1 MALGNCFNSSER
13 VLCSGYDNGDIKLF
27 DLKAGRLRAEM
38 TNNNGVCD
46 VQFDR
51 KDIKMNKL
59 YASTLEGKCLVYDLR
74 TQHPEHGFARLSEE
88 VGKSTIWGVRP
99 LPQNRELFVTM
110 NGDGVLKL
118 WKYGYPN
125 QRQVK
130 DAEGITQG
138 VVGHME
144 LLNDRKTAQ
153 QPVVGLDFN
162 TGKTGLAIQ
171 AALDQTVK
179 VLIFTKLELF

>member
-1 MALGNCFNSSER
+1 
-13 VLCSGYDNGDIKLF
+13 
-27 DLKAGRLRAEM
+27 M
-38 TNNNGVCD
+38 TSNNGVCD

-59 YASTLEGKCLVYDLR
+59 YASTLEGKCLIYDLR
-74 TQHPEHGFARLSEE
+74 TQHPDEGFACLSEE
-88 VGKSTIWGVRP
+88 VGKSTIWGVKP
-99 LPQNRELFVTM
+99 LPQNRDLFVTM

-118 WKYGYPN
+118 WKYSYPK
-125 QRQVK
+125 QRKVF
-130 DAEGITQG
+130 DAEGIAKG
-138 VVGHME
+138 VVGEME

-162 TGKTGLAIQ
+162 SGKMGLAVQ

-179 VLIFTKLELF
+179 VLIFTKLNLY

>member
-1 MALGNCFNSSER
+1 
-13 VLCSGYDNGDIKLF
+13 
-27 DLKAGRLRAEM
+27 M
-38 TNNNGVCD
+38 TSNNGVCD

-59 YASTLEGKCLVYDLR
+59 YASTLEGKCLIYDLR
-74 TQHPEHGFARLSEE
+74 TQHPEEGFACLDEE
-88 VGKSTIWGVRP
+88 VGKSTIWGVKP
-99 LPQNRELFVTM
+99 LPQNRDVFVTM

-118 WKYGYPN
+118 WKYTYPK
-125 QRQVK
+125 QRKVF
-130 DAEGITQG
+130 DAEGVAKG
-138 VVGHME
+138 VVGEME

-162 TGKTGLAIQ
+162 SGKMGLAVQ

-179 VLIFTKLELF
+179 VLIFTKLNLY

>member
-1 MALGNCFNSSER
+1 
-13 VLCSGYDNGDIKLF
+13 
-27 DLKAGRLRAEM
+27 M
-38 TNNNGVCD
+38 TSNNGVCD

-74 TQHPEHGFARLSEE
+74 TQHPNEGFACLTEE

-99 LPQNRELFVTM
+99 LPQNRDLFVTM

-118 WKYGYPN
+118 WKYSYPK
-125 QRQVK
+125 QRKIK
-130 DAEGITQG
+130 DVEGIEKG
-138 VVGHME
+138 VVGEME
-144 LLNDRKTAQ
+144 LLNDKKTAQ

-162 TGKTGLAIQ
+162 TGKTGLAVQ

-179 VLIFTKLELF
+179 VLIFTKLSLY

>member
-1 MALGNCFNSSER
+1 
-13 VLCSGYDNGDIKLF
+13 
-27 DLKAGRLRAEM
+27 M
-38 TNNNGVCD
+38 TSNNGVCD

-74 TQHPEHGFARLSEE
+74 THHPNEGFACLTEE

-99 LPQNRELFVTM
+99 LPQNRDLFVTM

-118 WKYGYPN
+118 WKYSYPK
-125 QRQVK
+125 QRKIK
-130 DAEGITQG
+130 DVEGIEKG
-138 VVGHME
+138 VVGEME
-144 LLNDRKTAQ
+144 LLNDKKTAQ

-162 TGKTGLAIQ
+162 TGKTGLAVQ

-179 VLIFTKLELF
+179 VLIFTKLSLY

>member
-1 MALGNCFNSSER
+1 
-13 VLCSGYDNGDIKLF
+13 
-27 DLKAGRLRAEM
+27 M
-38 TNNNGVCD
+38 TSNNGVCD

-59 YASTLEGKCLVYDLR
+59 YASTLEGKCLIYDLR
-74 TQHPEHGFARLSEE
+74 TQHPDEGFACLAEE
-88 VGKSTIWGVRP
+88 VGKSTIWGVKP
-99 LPQNRELFVTM
+99 LPQNRDVFVTM

-118 WKYGYPN
+118 WKYTYPK
-125 QRQVK
+125 QRK
-130 DAEGITQG
+130 IFDAEGVVKG
-138 VVGHME
+138 VVGEME

-162 TGKTGLAIQ
+162 SGKMGLAVQ

-179 VLIFTKLELF
+179 VLIFTKLNLY